1 MEEVNIDTLLCIMIM
16 YQSILGHYY
25 YLVLRFA
32 SYLNF
37 IFEKWPVQNRVLHLV
52 DISLSSFPLC
62 SSVSDSL
69 DVFEDGSPFIL
80 QNALQ
85 YGFVWCYFMI
95 QIMRVCQGC
104 CRCDP
109 VFFPLHLLRW
119 HAVLTYY
126 WKSSLGSLGEGGTF
140 CSPAEL
146 LTLPL

>member
-85 YGFVWCYFMI
+85 YGFV
-95 QIMRVCQGC
+95 
-104 CRCDP
+104 
-109 VFFPLHLLRW
+109 
-119 HAVLTYY
+119 
-126 WKSSLGSLGEGGTF
+126 
-140 CSPAEL
+140 
-146 LTLPL
+146 